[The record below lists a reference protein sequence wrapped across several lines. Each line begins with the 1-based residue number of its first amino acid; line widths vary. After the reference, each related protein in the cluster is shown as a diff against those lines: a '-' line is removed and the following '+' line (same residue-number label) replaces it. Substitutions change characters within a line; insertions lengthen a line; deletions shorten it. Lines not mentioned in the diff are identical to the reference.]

1 MTGRSL
7 QASITGIQRAKQ
19 ALLRRSLIQ
28 RSLVDEGIASWS
40 TINKF
45 FTGKPVA
52 RSIFLEICHR
62 LDLAWEVV
70 VGVPDRQEALSQA
83 LPSQTPHDRPEP
95 SQHPLLESIQQA
107 SAAAREALTP
117 RILERIP
124 RTVVQE
130 KYLPAIDRGVS
141 GGHQRVVAIVG
152 PAGYGKSTLLGN
164 LYDELV
170 QANTPWVGLVLCSTL
185 SLSTGFVSFTSYGHV
200 AATFA
205 AAGAGHYNPMLPS
218 DYQASL
224 LEMGFGKSLCGR
236 SQAITEVAQQ
246 MTATCGRGVLLIDT
260 LDLVLQRDF
269 VSAFGQML
277 RQLLDVGVT
286 VVFTCRDHEYNDYLE
301 PTRERLPGLSQA
313 IDRYTVPN
321 FTTAEVRAAA
331 EAFFRKAQ
339 PSALD
344 RGQTFADHI
353 LLLSAD
359 HRSLRDIIENPLLLA
374 LLCDLFAQDD
384 NVPPDLTVSKLYK
397 RYWEEKIAYSRLDQS
412 RFVPMAIEKENLCL
426 TIARVLFKRSEAR
439 LCESLYWDELNLQ
452 LTESMTNAYS
462 ELLSEGVIDRLPSGK
477 VHFFHQTLLEYA
489 IAYWLTRHAAQ
500 PQRDQLLFTFQDTE
514 ASERKTYWLPIL
526 RQYLVILDRKEEFE
540 AIVSQLNINDIG
552 IFGTVALAAASR
564 HQSAALL
571 TLLPTALKLGE
582 AYQRR
587 LRQALASASYQLI
600 EDCWGILLSLLAQAE
615 HTTAANTAQMLGVL
629 FVRWWKRLKLR
640 LPETLDAIAH
650 RNPDV
655 NRQVHQ
661 HQDARSLLLGW
672 LLQPCLP
679 LLREQPE
686 PELLTAL
693 RNHYAILGYK
703 TCIAILQ
710 LHRLPSVSLAS
721 QQALLAKMLRF
732 PVPNDANLEKEV
744 TTFVTTQLP
753 APLAPVESLLGTGW
767 REILYTA
774 FPKV

>member
-1 MTGRSL
+1 MARRTLR
-7 QASITGIQRAKQ
+7 ASTAGIERAKR
-19 ALLRRSLIQ
+19 ALKRHGWTQKDLTIEPLI
-28 RSLVDEGIASWS
+28 AAWA
-40 TINKF
+40 TINGF
-45 FTGKPVA
+45 FNGRA
-52 RSIFLEICHR
+52 IDHMIFKEICFHLE
-62 LDLAWEVV
+62 LDWQEIYQP
-70 VGVPDRQEALSQA
+70 PDEPALDDQTAVSTPPQVDVIPAPQAAVENLLTAMRQQSC
-83 LPSQTPHDRPEP
+83 
-95 SQHPLLESIQQA
+95 
-107 SAAAREALTP
+107 AAREALTP

-141 GGHQRVVAIVG
+141 GGHQRVIAIVG

-185 SLSTGFVSFTSYGHV
+185 SLSTGFVSLTSYGQV

-205 AAGAGHYNPMLPS
+205 VAGAGNYNTALPS
-218 DYQASL
+218 DYQAAL
-224 LEMGFGKSLCGR
+224 LEMGLGKSLCGR
-236 SQAITEVAQQ
+236 SQPITAIAQQ
-246 MTATCGRGVLLIDT
+246 MTTFGRGVLLIDT
-260 LDLVLQRDF
+260 LDLVIQRDF
-269 VSAFGQML
+269 VPAFGQML

-301 PTRERLPGLSQA
+301 PTHERLVGLSQTV
-313 IDRYTVPN
+313 DRYTVPN
-321 FTTAEVRAAA
+321 FTTSEVRAAA

-339 PSALD
+339 PAALD
-344 RGQTFADHI
+344 RGQMFAEHI

-359 HRSLRDIIENPLLLA
+359 NRSLRDIIENPLLLA

-412 RFVPMAIEKENLCL
+412 CFVPLAIEKEHLCL
-426 TIARVLFKRSEAR
+426 TIARVLFKMSEAR
-439 LCESLYWDELNLQ
+439 LCESLYWDELDLQ
-452 LTESMTNAYS
+452 LTESITNAYND
-462 ELLSEGVIDRLPSGK
+462 LLSEGVVDRLPSGK

-500 PQRDQLLFTFQDTE
+500 PQRDQLLFTFQHPE

-526 RQYLVILDRKEEFE
+526 RQYLVILDREEEFE
-540 AIVSQLNINDIG
+540 SIVSQLNINDMG

-640 LPETLDAIAH
+640 LPETLEAIAN

-661 HQDARSLLLGW
+661 HKDDRPLLLGW

-679 LLREQPE
+679 LLHEQPE

-693 RNHYAILGYK
+693 RHHSAILGYK

-710 LHRLPSVSLAS
+710 LHCLPSVSLAS
-721 QQALLAKMLRF
+721 QQAL
-732 PVPNDANLEKEV
+732 
-744 TTFVTTQLP
+744 
-753 APLAPVESLLGTGW
+753 S
-767 REILYTA
+767 
-774 FPKV
+774 